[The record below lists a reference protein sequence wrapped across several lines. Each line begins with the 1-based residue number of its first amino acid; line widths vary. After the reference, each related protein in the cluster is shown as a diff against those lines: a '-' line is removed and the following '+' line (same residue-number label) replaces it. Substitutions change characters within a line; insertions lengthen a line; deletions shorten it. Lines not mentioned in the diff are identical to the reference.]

1 MVAPAHRVFHYQEYF
16 PRKLWDVSYGI
27 DIGHDFENFQNAWN
41 FVTKLVCDYSKPKR
55 SCTSIWPWAY
65 KPGAIFRQNF
75 VLHGRFIRN
84 SDAYLAPSF
93 GNSHTCMLQLVSY
106 FGTKSEQF
114 FDDVERHLLS
124 LGGKPHWGKTF
135 NTQTNFRLL
144 YGENMQKFNA
154 IREQMDPNGMFL
166 NDFTRR
172 VFAVN

>member
-1 MVAPAHRVFHYQEYF
+1 M
-16 PRKLWDVSYGI
+16 
-27 DIGHDFENFQNAWN
+27 
-41 FVTKLVCDYSKPKR
+41 TKLVCDYSKPKR

-65 KPGAIFRQNF
+65 KPGAIFPQNF

-135 NTQTNFRLL
+135 NTQTNFRRL